1 MRNKKQKHCHD
12 LHHNQRAHARTHA
25 RTHAPNTH
33 KAYKQKYLPA
43 FAVEDHEKHRIFL
56 WGTAI

>member
-1 MRNKKQKHCHD
+1 MHAEQKTETLSRSSSQPTC
-12 LHHNQRAHARTHA
+12 ARTHA

-56 WGTAI
+56 